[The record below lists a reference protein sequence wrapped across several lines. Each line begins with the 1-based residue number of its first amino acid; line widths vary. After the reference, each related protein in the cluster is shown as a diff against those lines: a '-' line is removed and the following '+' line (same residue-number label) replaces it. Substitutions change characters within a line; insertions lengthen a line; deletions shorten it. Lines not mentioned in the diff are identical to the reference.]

1 MSKLIKR
8 NAVKYDLQPFFEN
21 LGIND
26 SVTEIYVDV
35 INRDDIEE
43 TIRGNLK
50 KFRRVVY
57 EMHKNHYNSD
67 LYGKEEVSEKA
78 RNVTAIKFKGKE
90 NIRIGCKE
98 FFRGGKK
105 VVMIVKIIKKVQKN
119 DKKLKNIYE
128 TIGGYDYEF
137 K

>member
-1 MSKLIKR
+1 MSKLLKR
-8 NAVKYDLQPFFEN
+8 DAVKYDLQPFFDI
-21 LGIND
+21 LGISD
-26 SVTEIYVDV
+26 SRVEIYVDR
-35 INRDDIEE
+35 INKDEIEDAVK
-43 TIRGNLK
+43 GNLK

-67 LYGKEEVSEKA
+67 LYRKEEVSEKA
-78 RNVTAIKFKGKE
+78 RNVTAIKFKGRE

-98 FFRGGKK
+98 FFKGGKK
-105 VVMIVKIIKKVQKN
+105 IVMIIKIIKKVQKN
-119 DKKLKNIYE
+119 DKKLRNIYE

>member
-26 SVTEIYVDV
+26 FTTEIYVDLV
-35 INRDDIEE
+35 NKEEIEE
-43 TIRGNLK
+43 AIQNNLK

-67 LYGKEEVSEKA
+67 LYGKEEISEKTK
-78 RNVTAIKFKGKE
+78 NVTAIKFKGKE

-98 FFRGGKK
+98 FFRRGKK

-119 DKKLKNIYE
+119 DKKLRNIYE